1 MSPLYYAESV
11 LSIRNFY
18 RILYACVG
26 KGNPLSLADF
36 LQREIDKR
44 KWSRRELAS
53 KSKVSRGSLDNI
65 WDDPGATPAL
75 ETLEKLADTFGLPL
89 WRLVEAAG
97 FNLGLPAT
105 PSELEKRTAQL
116 LAREP
121 QFQSMAP
128 YLATLDPYDWQATL
142 AFLEGLTSR
151 RVDQSNARPTD
162 GARRNPQE
170 GQAR

>member
-1 MSPLYYAESV
+1 MS
-11 LSIRNFY
+11 I
-18 RILYACVG
+18 G

-65 WDDPGATPAL
+65 WDDPGAVPSL
-75 ETLEKLADTFGLPL
+75 ETLEKLAAKLEIPL
-89 WRLVEAAG
+89 WRMVEEAG
-97 FNLGLPAT
+97 FNLGLPASV
-105 PSELEKRTAQL
+105 SELEQRTAQL

-121 QFQSMAP
+121 QFKSMAP
-128 YLATLDPYDWQATL
+128 YLMGLDPHDWQAML
-142 AFLEGLTSR
+142 AFLEGLTAR
-151 RVDQSNARPTD
+151 RADQSSARSND
-162 GARRNPQE
+162 GVRRTPRE